1 MVQARYLQLAAV
13 ILWGTVDVAGAQAQ
27 TVPAEAAPPPVAES
41 GPGSLGQPAPAV
53 PPEPAAPIPPAPP
66 SGVIGSEV
74 SGGASVGVGGSP
86 YGGPASAPV
95 GSAGF
100 VPGGPPPIL
109 PAVTPMSP
117 MMLQR
122 YRTGRALYG
131 VGTALGLV
139 GSGLTLASIVVT
151 AVYGFDKTT
160 DPSKTIIGPSLAYAG
175 SGATGAGFFFS
186 ATGLGLE
193 HSALASIGQ
202 DPGRGLYGV
211 GTLLGIL
218 GIGGIGASYFFSLT
232 NYVDNSTTVAFG
244 TSIAASVLLT
254 VGGLLYFSDQTRLG
268 VIYRRLTTF

>member
-27 TVPAEAAPPPVAES
+27 TVPAEAAPPPVVDS
-41 GPGSLGQPAPAV
+41 GPGSLGPTAPAV

>member
-1 MVQARYLQLAAV
+1 MLQTRYLQLASV
-13 ILWGTVDVAGAQAQ
+13 LLWGTVNVAAAQAQ
-27 TVPAEAAPPPVAES
+27 TPPEESAPPPAAVTSSPEPGAPLAPAAPPALPS
-41 GPGSLGQPAPAV
+41 GPADGSTNF
-53 PPEPAAPIPPAPP
+53 
-66 SGVIGSEV
+66 
-74 SGGASVGVGGSP
+74 GASVSP
-86 YGGPASAPV
+86 SSAPGAAP
-95 GSAGF
+95 GSS
-100 VPGGPPPIL
+100 VNLTPPGALAPPFL
-109 PAVTPMSP
+109 PPTPMSP
-117 MMLQR
+117 VMLQR

-131 VGTALGLV
+131 VGTALGLA
-139 GSGLTLASIVVT
+139 GSGLTLASIIVT
-151 AVYGFDKTT
+151 AVYGFDQNT

-193 HSALASIGQ
+193 HSALRSVGQ

-268 VIYRRLTTF
+268 IIYRRLTTF

>member
-1 MVQARYLQLAAV
+1 MLQTRYLQLASV
-13 ILWGTVDVAGAQAQ
+13 LLWGTVNVAAAQAQ
-27 TVPAEAAPPPVAES
+27 TPPEESAPPPAAITSSPEPVAPIAPPPPPALPS
-41 GPGSLGQPAPAV
+41 GPADGSTNF
-53 PPEPAAPIPPAPP
+53 
-66 SGVIGSEV
+66 
-74 SGGASVGVGGSP
+74 GASGSP
-86 YGGPASAPV
+86 YSTPGPGVAP
-95 GSAGF
+95 GSSVNLAPSGALAPPF
-100 VPGGPPPIL
+100 VPL
-109 PAVTPMSP
+109 TPMSP
-117 MMLQR
+117 GMLQR

-131 VGTALGLV
+131 VGTALGLA
-139 GSGLTLASIVVT
+139 GSGLTLASIIVT
-151 AVYGFDKTT
+151 AVYGFDQNT

-193 HSALASIGQ
+193 HSALRSVGQ

-232 NYVDNSTTVAFG
+232 NYVDQSTTVAFG

-268 VIYRRLTTF
+268 IIYRRLTTF